1 MLRDDVPPLIG
12 ESPVILD
19 FVEEVS
25 RVAAIDRPVMVIGE
39 RGTGKELVAARLH
52 FLSARWNGPFVRL
65 NAAALPQGL
74 LESELFGHEA
84 GAFTGAV
91 RSRAGRFEQADGG
104 SLFLDEIALASATV
118 QEQLLR
124 VVEYGRFER
133 LGSSATIEVD
143 TRLIAATNA
152 DLPALANK
160 GEFRWD
166 LLDRLAFEVLTVPP
180 LRARD
185 GDIRVLAEEM
195 GRQMALELGWQVF
208 PGFSETA
215 LDQLETHSWPGNVR
229 ELRNTVERAV
239 ARWNDPDKAVNV
251 IDLNPFASPWR
262 PIEKSRETSTKPTGG
277 FREQVAD
284 LERQLLST
292 AMQEAKHN
300 QRSAAEALDLTYDQL
315 RHALKRH
322 KLLPPRR

>member
-1 MLRDDVPPLIG
+1 MLRDDIPPLLG

-19 FVEEVS
+19 FVERVS
-25 RVAAIDRPVMVIGE
+25 RAATIDRPVLVIGE

-52 FLSARWNGPFVRL
+52 YLSPRWNAPFVRL
-65 NAAALPQGL
+65 NAAALPQSL

-91 RSRAGRFEQADGG
+91 RARAGRFEQADGG

-133 LGSSATIEVD
+133 LGSSGTIEVD
-143 TRLIAATNA
+143 VRLIAATNA
-152 DLPALANK
+152 DLPTLADN

-185 GDIRVLAEEM
+185 GDVRLLADQL
-195 GRQMALELGWQVF
+195 GRQMALELGWRAF
-208 PGFSETA
+208 PGFSQTA
-215 LDQLETHSWPGNVR
+215 LEKLEAHPWPGNVR

-239 ARWNDPDKAVNV
+239 ARWNDVNKAIDTV
-251 IDLNPFASPWR
+251 DLNPFASPWR
-262 PIEKSRETSTKPTGG
+262 PVETAKSDPRSETSG
-277 FREQVAD
+277 FRQQVAELEHD
-284 LERQLLST
+284 LLRT
-292 AMQEAKHN
+292 AMEEAKHN
-300 QRSAAEALDLTYDQL
+300 QRAAAEKLDLTYDQL

-322 KLLPPRR
+322 KLLPPKR